1 MRTFNEIATEA
12 YQKAGL
18 AKAFD
23 LDAGVY
29 EEKAILCLALS
40 LASSGTEDEWLYA
53 ARRQLEK
60 RFNRAV
66 GNATKG
72 KSDANTDR

>member
-12 YQKAGL
+12 YQKVGL
-18 AKAFD
+18 AKVFD

-40 LASSGTEDEWLYA
+40 LASSGTEDNWLYRA
-53 ARRQLEK
+53 ERQLE
-60 RFNRAV
+60 RRLNRAV
-66 GNATKG
+66 DNVTKG
-72 KSDANTDR
+72 KSDANF